1 MLYLVLCHVIF
12 NIFWFPSSLFSLL
25 IWKQIQLS
33 LVIVHVSNLLNR
45 IPIIYPINFTAISN
59 DTVIVYV
66 KIPLDT
72 SLIISLRSRLK
83 SKIAERTQN
92 FFSLFFLFPFLFLSF
107 FFYFISIFFFFQDF
121 TAYFKIALKKDFSNL
136 RYYQQGTRVLV
147 PSTPLSTPSICIVF
161 NLNKTSLLLLH
172 IFQNPWQRS
181 PLFFFFSFFFPLSFL
196 TQ

>member
-107 FFYFISIFFFFQDF
+107 FFYFISIFFFFLGF
-121 TAYFKIALKKDFSNL
+121 Y
-136 RYYQQGTRVLV
+136 
-147 PSTPLSTPSICIVF
+147 C
-161 NLNKTSLLLLH
+161 
-172 IFQNPWQRS
+172 IFQNCPQERFFQFTLLLARDKS
-181 PLFFFFSFFFPLSFL
+181 AGPLHTFVNTKYLHCFQS
-196 TQ
+196 